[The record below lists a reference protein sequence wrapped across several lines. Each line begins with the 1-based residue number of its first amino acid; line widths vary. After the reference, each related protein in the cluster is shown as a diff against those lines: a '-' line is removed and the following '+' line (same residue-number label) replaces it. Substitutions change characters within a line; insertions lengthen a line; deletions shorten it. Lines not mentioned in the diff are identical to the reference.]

1 MAAIFW
7 GLITVVGPIMLA
19 LGLAYAVVR
28 DKLERGM
35 SEQAA
40 RRLRA
45 ELDPEEKASKSAG

>member
-1 MAAIFW
+1 MATIFW